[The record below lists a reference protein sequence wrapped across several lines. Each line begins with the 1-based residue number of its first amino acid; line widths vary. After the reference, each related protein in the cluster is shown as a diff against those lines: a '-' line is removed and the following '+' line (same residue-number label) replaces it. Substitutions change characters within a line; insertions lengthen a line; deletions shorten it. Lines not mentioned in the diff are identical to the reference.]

1 MRFDNDE
8 LGWWWR
14 DIEMRFADDAIGWW
28 LGGIVELRYD
38 KRIRWIWL
46 IMCKN
51 PLDYWILAYIFA
63 FNIRLYLY
71 LYRIQSNIYNLYIA
85 LKDVLDCEIF
95 LKIRFKVQWNREGLS
110 SSWFSGYMVLWVIIA
125 LRVLMVPWVL
135 IVLRVLIVLWVLIVL
150 RVIVF
155 FQVLIVFCVY
165 GSLSSYSSP
174 GSHISLSS
182 YSSPGNRFFSG
193 FS

>member
-1 MRFDNDE
+1 
-8 LGWWWR
+8 
-14 DIEMRFADDAIGWW
+14 
-28 LGGIVELRYD
+28 
-38 KRIRWIWL
+38 L

-135 IVLRVLIVLWVLIVL
+135 IVLRV
-150 RVIVF
+150 IVF

-182 YSSPGNRFFSG
+182 YSSPGNRFFPGSHSFLCIWFSELSQFSG
-193 FS
+193 FL